1 MDEKLLLQ
9 YARMAVLAGVNIQ
22 KGQTLIINA
31 PIYAADLVRLCA
43 KTAYEAGARE
53 VVVHYSDEQIS
64 RIKMEMTDLSVL
76 CDVKPW
82 QQNSYLQR
90 A

>member
-43 KTAYEAGARE
+43 KTA
-53 VVVHYSDEQIS
+53 
-64 RIKMEMTDLSVL
+64 
-76 CDVKPW
+76 
-82 QQNSYLQR
+82 
-90 A
+90 

>member
-31 PIYAADLVRLCA
+31 PIYAAALR
-43 KTAYEAGARE
+43 
-53 VVVHYSDEQIS
+53 
-64 RIKMEMTDLSVL
+64 
-76 CDVKPW
+76 
-82 QQNSYLQR
+82 QNGL
-90 A
+90 